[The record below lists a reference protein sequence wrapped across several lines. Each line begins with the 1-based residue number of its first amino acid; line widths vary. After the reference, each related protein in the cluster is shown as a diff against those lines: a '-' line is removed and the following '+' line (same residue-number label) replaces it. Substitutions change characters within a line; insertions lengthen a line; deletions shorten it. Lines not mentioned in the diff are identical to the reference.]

1 MRLVYLAFGWV
12 SGIVLAAS
20 NPDLS
25 SRLALAW
32 LALCGLAL
40 LSVWLLRDWQRWPAL
55 ALLALTLGGLRMAL
69 VPGGSELARYNNL
82 GGVSIEGIVSA
93 APELRDSGAQLRVS
107 ANTLIQDG
115 ARLPVSGMVLV
126 QSVQGR
132 SVRHGDR
139 VRATGLLLRPW
150 TFDSFSWS
158 DQLAR
163 SGVFSIMREAS
174 LQVLASDQSAP
185 LPAALTRLS
194 ERAGQHVTHY
204 LPDPQA
210 ALLKGILLG
219 NESGLSPAIR
229 QAFNDTGATHVIAIS
244 GFNMII
250 LSGAVM
256 ALLRRTQL
264 PPSLAA
270 FIGTLAILLY
280 AMFVGAN
287 APVLRAAL
295 MSSLLVIAS
304 AIRRR
309 VFAPTSLAAAI
320 MLMSLESP
328 TVLWDVGF
336 QLSVFATLG
345 IMLFVAP
352 FGAGLQRAL
361 NFMLSPGA
369 GRRVGDLLAEP
380 LVVSL
385 AAQIAT
391 LPLILRYFERLS
403 LVSLPVN
410 LLIIPAQAPLLILGF
425 LATATAFVAPLP
437 AQLLFWLDLL
447 PLTWTTEIVQA
458 AASLPFAAGELP
470 VDSRLVAG
478 FYAAL
483 VAASILQAGR
493 FSWATRLAQAFVRH
507 TTGSLALLLT
517 LGLALL
523 LGAARLSQAD
533 GMLHLWLLDV
543 GHSNAVLLQGPGG
556 EHILIDGGRASSR
569 LLTTL
574 GERLPF
580 HDQRIEVLA
589 LSTMDPEANDALD
602 ALLQRYKIGLL
613 VHNGQREPP
622 PQLVEAAD
630 ESLILGAGHT
640 LEFGDGLLIEV
651 LHPQARPARDQRLLN
666 TSALVLRI
674 RYDRVSFL
682 LPANLD
688 RAGQQAMLTAGVSPQ
703 ATVLQLPQHGAARS
717 LDGDFLQAVAPQLIM
732 VHTDPDD
739 PRNQRSDP
747 NPDIV
752 AMLDEIPLVRSDA
765 VGALHLWSDGER
777 LWRDVLPKERVAG

>member
-1 MRLVYLAFGWV
+1 MRLVYLALGWV
-12 SGIVLAAS
+12 SGIVLAAT

-25 SRLALAW
+25 PRLALPW
-32 LALCGLAL
+32 LILCGLAL
-40 LSVWLLRDWQRWPAL
+40 LSARLLRDWQRWPAL

-69 VPGGSELARYNNL
+69 VPGSSELARYNNQ
-82 GGVSIEGIVSA
+82 GGVSIEGVVSA
-93 APELRDSGAQLRVS
+93 APELRDSGAQLRVT
-107 ANTLIQDG
+107 ADMLIQG
-115 ARLPVSGMVLV
+115 GERHPVSGNVLV
-126 QSVQGR
+126 QSAQGR

-139 VRATGLLLRPW
+139 VRATGLLLQPW
-150 TFDSFSWS
+150 TYDSFSWS
-158 DQLAR
+158 EQLAR
-163 SGVFSIMREAS
+163 SSVFSIMREAS
-174 LQVLASDQSAP
+174 LQVLDSGQSAP
-185 LPAALTRLS
+185 LPAALSHLN
-194 ERAGQHVTHY
+194 ERAGQYVTQY
-204 LPDPQA
+204 LPHPQA

-219 NESGLSPAIR
+219 NEGGLSPAVR

-256 ALLRRTQL
+256 AMLRRTEL
-264 PPSLAA
+264 SPSQAA
-270 FIGTLAILLY
+270 FTGILAILLY
-280 AMFVGAN
+280 AFFVGAS
-287 APVLRAAL
+287 ASVMRAAL

-309 VFAPTSLAAAI
+309 VFAPASLAAAI
-320 MLMSLESP
+320 LLLSLENP

-345 IMLFVAP
+345 IMLFVTPLA
-352 FGAGLQRAL
+352 AGLQRAL
-361 NFMLSPGA
+361 DFTLSPGA
-369 GRRVGDLLAEP
+369 GRRVGDFLAEP

-391 LPLILRYFERLS
+391 LPLILRYFGRLS

-410 LLIIPAQAPLLILGF
+410 LLIIPAQAPLLILGM
-425 LATATAFVAPLP
+425 LATVTAFVAALP

-447 PLTWTTEIVQA
+447 PLTWTTEIVRA
-458 AASLPFAAGELP
+458 AARLPFAAGELA

-478 FYAAL
+478 FYIAL

-493 FSWATRLAQAFVRH
+493 FDWATRMVQTFVRH
-507 TTGSLALLLT
+507 ATGSLALLLA

-523 LGAARLSQAD
+523 LGAARLSQTD

-543 GHSNAVLLQGPGG
+543 GHSNAVLLQGPAG
-556 EHILIDGGRASSR
+556 EHILIDGGRAPSR
-569 LLTTL
+569 LLTAL

-589 LSTMDPEANDALD
+589 LSTLGPEANDALD
-602 ALLQRYKIGLL
+602 ALVQRYEVGLL

-622 PQLVEAAD
+622 PQLVDAAD
-630 ESLILGAGHT
+630 ETLMLRAGHT

-651 LHPQARPARDQRLLN
+651 LHPQSRPAADQRLLN
-666 TSALVLRI
+666 TSTLVLRI
-674 RYDRVSFL
+674 QFGGVSFL

-688 RAGQQAMLTAGVSPQ
+688 LAGQQTMLAAGKSQ
-703 ATVLQLPQHGAARS
+703 RATVLQLPQHGAARS
-717 LDGDFLQAVAPQLIM
+717 LDGDLLQAVSPQLVV

-739 PRNQRSDP
+739 PRNQRGDP

-752 AMLDEIPLVRSDA
+752 AMLNGIPLVRSDA
-765 VGALHLWSDGER
+765 VSALHFWSDGAR
-777 LWRDVLPKERVAG
+777 LWRDVLPEERVAG

>member
-1 MRLVYLAFGWV
+1 MRLVYLALGWV

-20 NPDLS
+20 NPNLS

-69 VPGGSELARYNNL
+69 VPGSSELARYNNQ
-82 GGVSIEGIVSA
+82 GGVSIEGVVSA
-93 APELRDSGAQLRVS
+93 VPGLRDSGAQLRVT
-107 ANTLIQDG
+107 ADTLIQSG
-115 ARLPVSGMVLV
+115 ARLPVSGMVLI
-126 QSVQGR
+126 QSAQGR

-150 TFDSFSWS
+150 AFDSFSWS

-174 LQVLASDQSAP
+174 LQVLASGQGAP
-185 LPAALTRLS
+185 LPAALARLN
-194 ERAGQHVTHY
+194 ERAGQYVTRY

-219 NESGLSPAIR
+219 NESGLSPSVR

-256 ALLRRTQL
+256 ALLLRTKL
-264 PPSLAA
+264 SPSQAA
-270 FIGTLAILLY
+270 FIGILAILLY
-280 AMFVGAN
+280 ALFVGAS
-287 APVLRAAL
+287 ASVLRAAL
-295 MSSLLVIAS
+295 MSGLLVIAS
-304 AIRRR
+304 ASQRR
-309 VFAPTSLAAAI
+309 VFAPASLAAAI
-320 MLMSLESP
+320 LLMSLESP

-352 FGAGLQRAL
+352 LGAGLQRAL
-361 NFMLSPGA
+361 NILLSPGA

-391 LPLILRYFERLS
+391 LPLILRYFGRLS

-437 AQLLFWLDLL
+437 AQLLFWLDML
-447 PLTWTTEIVQA
+447 PLTWTTEIVQSA
-458 AASLPFAAGELP
+458 ARLPFAASELP

-478 FYAAL
+478 FYIAL

-493 FSWATRLAQAFVRH
+493 FDWTTRMAQAFVQH
-507 TTGSLALLLT
+507 ATGSLALLLA
-517 LGLALL
+517 LALALL
-523 LGAARLSQAD
+523 LGAARLGQAD

-543 GHSNAVLLQGPGG
+543 GHSNAVLLQGPDG
-556 EHILIDGGRASSR
+556 EHILIDGGPAPSR
-569 LLTTL
+569 LLTAL

-580 HDQRIEVLA
+580 FDQRLEVLA
-589 LSTMDPEANDALD
+589 LSTLDPEANDALD
-602 ALLQRYKIGLL
+602 ALLQRYEVGLL
-613 VHNGQREPP
+613 VHNGQLEPP
-622 PQLVEAAD
+622 AQLVDAAD
-630 ESLILGAGHT
+630 TTLTLQAGHT
-640 LEFGDGLLIEV
+640 LEFENGLQIEV
-651 LHPQARPARDQRLLN
+651 LHPETRPAADQRLLN
-666 TSALVLRI
+666 TSSLVLRI
-674 RYDRVSFL
+674 RYGRVSFL

-688 RAGQQAMLTAGVSPQ
+688 RAGQQAMLVAGVSPR
-703 ATVLQLPQHGAARS
+703 ATALQLPQHGAARS
-717 LDGDFLQAVAPQLIM
+717 LDGGFLQAVAPQLIM
-732 VHTDPDD
+732 VQTDPDD
-739 PRNQRSDP
+739 PRNQRGEP

-752 AMLDEIPLVRSDA
+752 AMLNDIPLLRSDTM
-765 VGALHLWSDGER
+765 GALHFWSDGER

>member
-1 MRLVYLAFGWV
+1 MRLVYIALGWV

-20 NPDLS
+20 NPNLS
-25 SRLALAW
+25 SRLALVW

-40 LSVWLLRDWQRWPAL
+40 LSAWLLRDWQRWPAL

-69 VPGGSELARYNNL
+69 VPGSSELARYNNQ
-82 GGVSIEGIVSA
+82 GGVSIEGVVSA
-93 APELRDSGAQLRVS
+93 VPGLRDSGAQLRVT
-107 ANTLIQDG
+107 ADTLIQGG
-115 ARLPVSGMVLV
+115 ARLPVSGVVLV
-126 QSVQGR
+126 QSAQGR

-150 TFDSFSWS
+150 AFDSFSWS

-174 LQVLASDQSAP
+174 LQVLASGQGAP
-185 LPAALTRLS
+185 LPAALARLN
-194 ERAGQHVTHY
+194 ERAGQLVTRN

-219 NESGLSPAIR
+219 NESGLSPSVR

-250 LSGAVM
+250 LSGAIM

-264 PPSLAA
+264 PPSQAV
-270 FIGTLAILLY
+270 FIGILAILLY
-280 AMFVGAN
+280 TLFVGAS
-287 APVLRAAL
+287 ASVLRAAL
-295 MSSLLVIAS
+295 MSSLLVVAS
-304 AIRRR
+304 GIRRR
-309 VFAPTSLAAAI
+309 VFAPASLAAAI
-320 MLMSLESP
+320 LLMSLESP

-352 FGAGLQRAL
+352 LTVGLQRAL
-361 NFMLSPGA
+361 NILLSPGA

-385 AAQIAT
+385 AAQIST

-437 AQLLFWLDLL
+437 AQLLFWLDML

-458 AASLPFAAGELP
+458 AARLPFAASELP

-478 FYAAL
+478 FYTAL
-483 VAASILQAGR
+483 VAATLVQAGR
-493 FSWATRLAQAFVRH
+493 FDRATRMAQAFVRH
-507 TTGSLALLLT
+507 ATGSLALLLA
-517 LGLALL
+517 LALALL
-523 LGAARLSQAD
+523 LGAARLGQAD

-543 GHSNAVLLQGPGG
+543 GHSNAVLLQGPDGA
-556 EHILIDGGRASSR
+556 HILIDGGHAPSR
-569 LLTTL
+569 LLTAL

-580 HDQRIEVLA
+580 HDQRLEVLA
-589 LSTMDPEANDALD
+589 LSTLDPEANDALD
-602 ALLQRYKIGLL
+602 ALLQRYEVGLL

-622 PQLVEAAD
+622 PQLVDAAD
-630 ESLILGAGHT
+630 ETLMLRAGHA
-640 LEFGDGLLIEV
+640 LEFGDGLLIDV
-651 LHPQARPARDQRLLN
+651 LHPQARPAADQRLLN
-666 TSALVLRI
+666 TSSLVLRI
-674 RYDRVSFL
+674 RYGRVSFL

-688 RAGQQAMLTAGVSPQ
+688 RAGQETMLVAGVSPR

-717 LDGDFLQAVAPQLIM
+717 LDDGFLQAVAPQLVV
-732 VHTDPDD
+732 VHTDPEDA
-739 PRNQRSDP
+739 RNQRGDP

-752 AMLDEIPLVRSDA
+752 AMLNGIPLLRSDT
-765 VGALHLWSDGER
+765 VSALHFWSDGER
-777 LWRDVLPKERVAG
+777 LWRDVMPVERVAD